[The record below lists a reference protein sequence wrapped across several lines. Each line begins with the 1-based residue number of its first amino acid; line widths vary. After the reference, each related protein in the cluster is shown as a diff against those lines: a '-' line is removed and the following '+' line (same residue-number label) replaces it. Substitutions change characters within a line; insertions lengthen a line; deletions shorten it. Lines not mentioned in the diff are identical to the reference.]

1 MPRESTVE
9 EHRSFRL
16 LLEAMS
22 RPGTVQPLGRPEDGH
37 RGALER
43 LAASLLDAETTL
55 AAWTPELEPQA
66 RALAAAHGCRL
77 TAPGT
82 AAFVLHTGPD
92 LPASLGSLNAG
103 TAEMPDGS
111 ATLVWL
117 VEALDTEGGL
127 HAWSGP
133 GIRDVLHPRI
143 EGISP
148 ESWTEIVMNTADY
161 PLGVDLVFLDRLG
174 QVMALPRS
182 TRIEK
187 GSP

>member
-1 MPRESTVE
+1 M
-9 EHRSFRL
+9 
-16 LLEAMS
+16 
-22 RPGTVQPLGRPEDGH
+22 QPLGRPEDGH